1 MKQGKMKLNTRSI
14 LEEARAFGYYVQPE
28 NTTLLGQ
35 VPHVAPKAWLHVLFA
50 PIDNEQILVG
60 LEKQMQMMIP
70 IEYRRFLTT
79 EHNGLSLF
87 SSSIELFGYRE
98 NYNRKSLQ
106 FLPFDIVTINTFER
120 PLNAG
125 EDEFFI
131 GSYNWDGSLI
141 YVNTSSSK
149 IFRCERDD
157 STPLNSWENLDDFL
171 LKEISRLSKLYDQ
184 LGREIDAD
192 QPKIPG

>member
-1 MKQGKMKLNTRSI
+1 MKFNTRSI
-14 LEEARAFGYYVQPE
+14 LEEARAFGYSVQPD
-28 NTTLLGQ
+28 NTILLGQ

-50 PIDNEQILVG
+50 PIDNEKILVG
-60 LEKQMQMMIP
+60 LEKQLQMKIP
-70 IEYRRFLTT
+70 IEYRKFLTT

-87 SSSIELFGYRE
+87 SSSIELFGYRK

-106 FLPFDIVTINTFER
+106 FLPFDIVTTNTFER
-120 PLNAG
+120 PSDAG
-125 EDEFFI
+125 GDKFFI

-157 STPLNSWENLDDFL
+157 SKPLNSWKDLDDFL
-171 LKEISRLSKLYDQ
+171 AKEISRLSKLYDQ